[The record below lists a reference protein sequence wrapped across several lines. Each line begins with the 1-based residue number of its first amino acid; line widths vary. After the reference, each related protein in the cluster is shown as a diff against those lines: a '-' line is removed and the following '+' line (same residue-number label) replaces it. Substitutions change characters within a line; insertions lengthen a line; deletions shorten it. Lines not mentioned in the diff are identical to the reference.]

1 MDHKHSI
8 IKVLHCIHHI
18 FSVLE
23 KVESLQEQLDA
34 YSTGEKPITD
44 TLEVP
49 DGAVKS
55 KRCKLINF
63 NPLSPAPPLCFC
75 SKVAYIANNMYP
87 DQAAP
92 FGAV

>member
-1 MDHKHSI
+1 MDPKHSI
-8 IKVLHCIHHI
+8 IKVLHCIYHI

-55 KRCKLINF
+55 KRCKLIYPY
-63 NPLSPAPPLCFC
+63 PLSSASLFL
-75 SKVAYIANNMYP
+75 SSV
-87 DQAAP
+87 
-92 FGAV
+92 FVLR